1 MIKVGDI
8 MTIGVDIDDTITN
21 SSELIIK
28 YVKKFFNTDNPT
40 LISNVMH
47 LTQIEDK
54 LLEFYEKYLYEL
66 MNTYT
71 IKENAKEVIDRLR
84 AKGHKIIIITARG
97 YTIRNGIIDIT
108 KNYLKEHGINYD
120 KIIFQAR
127 SKVNACKE
135 NNIDLMIDDSVEVVT
150 ELKKEGIN
158 AILFTS
164 FNNKDIDVDFAR
176 VNSWL
181 EIEEYID
188 KLNYN

>member
-28 YVKKFFNTDNPT
+28 YVKKFFNTDNPA

-47 LTQIEDK
+47 LTKIEDK

-84 AKGHKIIIITARG
+84 ARVIKLSSLQLVAIRYVMELLILLRII
-97 YTIRNGIIDIT
+97 
-108 KNYLKEHGINYD
+108 
-120 KIIFQAR
+120 
-127 SKVNACKE
+127 
-135 NNIDLMIDDSVEVVT
+135 
-150 ELKKEGIN
+150 
-158 AILFTS
+158 
-164 FNNKDIDVDFAR
+164 
-176 VNSWL
+176 
-181 EIEEYID
+181 
-188 KLNYN
+188 

>member
-1 MIKVGDI
+1 

-71 IKENAKEVIDRLR
+71 IKENAKEVIDRSR

-164 FNNKDIDVDFAR
+164 FNNKDIDVDFTR